1 MDVLTSTRRV
11 VGHQNALPGRH
22 RAARSISLRPRPVAI
37 LVRVSEE
44 KEHRIEVN
52 WVQSTAGALAAM
64 SSAIL
69 LSTVGVAGTIIG
81 AAIGSVF
88 ATAGSAVYSYYL
100 RTSKARAAAAAQA
113 ARAAAARARARKQ
126 SASSSSA
133 ADSTR
138 VLEAEAAAE
147 DEQRADETVRRV
159 ESGETPDELK
169 PSWQEVVRGLDW
181 KRIGLVAMGLF
192 AVVMGVILT
201 FELIAGRSVSSYTG
215 GSDEDKRTS
224 VNWGGGDDTEQQDQS
239 PDQDPDQDP
248 DQEQGEEEITPD
260 DVPEDEPTTDVTTPE
275 PEQDVSE
282 APDTEEPEEE
292 PAPTQAPTTSAP
304 EPPAEEEPAPVE
316 PPEEP
321 AP

>member
-1 MDVLTSTRRV
+1 M
-11 VGHQNALPGRH
+11 
-22 RAARSISLRPRPVAI
+22 
-37 LVRVSEE
+37 SEE

-52 WVQSTAGALAAM
+52 WVQSAAGALAAM

-100 RTSKARAAAAAQA
+100 RTSKVRAAAAAQA
-113 ARAAAARARARKQ
+113 ARGAAARARARKQ
-126 SASSSSA
+126 SASGSSA
-133 ADSTR
+133 AESTR
-138 VLEAEAAAE
+138 VLESEAAAA
-147 DEQRADETVRRV
+147 DEQRAEEIVRRV
-159 ESGETPDELK
+159 ESGETPEESK
-169 PSWQEVVRGLDW
+169 PTWREVVRDLDW
-181 KRIGLVAMGLF
+181 KRIALVALGLF

-201 FELIAGRSVSSYTG
+201 FELLTGRAVSSYTG

-224 VNWGGGDDTEQQDQS
+224 VNWGGGNDATEQQDQDQEQ
-239 PDQDPDQDP
+239 DQDQ
-248 DQEQGEEEITPD
+248 DQEQGDEEIAPN
-260 DVPEDEPTTDVTTPE
+260 DVPAEEPTTDVTTPE

-292 PAPTQAPTTSAP
+292 PVPTEAPTTSAP
-304 EPPAEEEPAPVE
+304 EPPAEEEPAPIE

>member
-1 MDVLTSTRRV
+1 MTACGPHSRSGTCGAPDVLLSRR
-11 VGHQNALPGRH
+11 
-22 RAARSISLRPRPVAI
+22 RAARSISLRSGTVAI

-81 AAIGSVF
+81 AAIGSVV
-88 ATAGSAVYSYYL
+88 ATVGSAVYSYYL
-100 RTSKARAAAAAQA
+100 STSKVRAAAAAQA
-113 ARAAAARARARKQ
+113 ARAAGARARARKQ
-126 SASSSSA
+126 SASGSSA
-133 ADSTR
+133 AGSTR
-138 VLEAEAAAE
+138 VLEAKAAAE

-181 KRIGLVAMGLF
+181 KRIALVAMGLF
-192 AVVMGVILT
+192 AVVVGVILT
-201 FELIAGRSVSSYTG
+201 FELLAGRSVSSYTG

-224 VNWGGGDDTEQQDQS
+224 VNWGGGDDTEQQDQ
-239 PDQDPDQDP
+239 DP

-260 DVPEDEPTTDVTTPE
+260 EVPEDEPTTDVTTPE

-282 APDTEEPEEE
+282 APDPEEPEEE
-292 PAPTQAPTTSAP
+292 PVPTEAPTTSAP
-304 EPPAEEEPAPVE
+304 EPPVEEEPAPVE
-316 PPEEP
+316 PPEEL

>member
-1 MDVLTSTRRV
+1 M
-11 VGHQNALPGRH
+11 
-22 RAARSISLRPRPVAI
+22 
-37 LVRVSEE
+37 SEE

-88 ATAGSAVYSYYL
+88 ATVGSAVYSYYL
-100 RTSKARAAAAAQA
+100 RTSQARAAAAAQA

-126 SASSSSA
+126 SASSSSITEP
-133 ADSTR
+133 TR

-159 ESGETPDELK
+159 ESGQTPDELK

-215 GSDEDKRTS
+215 GSSEDKRTS
-224 VNWGGGDDTEQQDQS
+224 VNWGGGGDTERQDRDQDQ
-239 PDQDPDQDP
+239 PQ
-248 DQEQGEEEITPD
+248 DQEQDEGDEEIAPD
-260 DVPEDEPTTDVTTPE
+260 DVPEDEPTSDVTTPE
-275 PEQDVSE
+275 PEPEVSE
-282 APDTEEPEEE
+282 APDTEEPEDE
-292 PAPTQAPTTSAP
+292 PTPTAAPTTSAP

-321 AP
+321 VL